1 MSIQGIR
8 NDRLR
13 KAVVI
18 VAVVPTFILIL
29 ILATWIAVVE
39 EIEEFIPSIGE
50 AWRGEFVGPL
60 VLNEEDDF

>member
-8 NDRLR
+8 NAPLR

-39 EIEEFIPSIGE
+39 EIKEFIPSIGQ
-50 AWRGEFVGPL
+50 AWRGNDASGRAVRA
-60 VLNEEDDF
+60 